1 MRTIGLVLPSSQFNW
16 QRRLL
21 RQGRCALVRFHFDKI
36 LIVTKILVK
45 LNLSI
50 FGELSGHSNGP
61 LFDTG
66 FQVAT
71 TAGWGLLGYKQGL
84 SSELRSLSL
93 TITTV

>member
-1 MRTIGLVLPSSQFNW
+1 MMVC
-16 QRRLL
+16 RR
-21 RQGRCALVRFHFDKI
+21 VRFTKGGSVMKTDKI